1 MPPICMTY
9 LPECIMFKEYVH
21 PTPPDWAG
29 GACGCGGAS
38 LSVGVGEAAKL
49 YIFSCNKKCG
59 ILNN

>member
-1 MPPICMTY
+1 
-9 LPECIMFKEYVH
+9 MFKEYVH

-59 ILNN
+59 ILNVPFKKYLSLFLNTY